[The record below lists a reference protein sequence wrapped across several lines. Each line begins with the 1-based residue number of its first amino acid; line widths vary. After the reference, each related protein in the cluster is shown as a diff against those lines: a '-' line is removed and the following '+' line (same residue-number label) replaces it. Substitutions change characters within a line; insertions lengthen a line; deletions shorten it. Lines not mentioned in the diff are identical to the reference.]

1 MMDLRLDTSLADKFD
16 SESQKIQIETEN
28 WVAENL
34 YCPVC
39 GFSHIQHYEN
49 NKPVADFFCE
59 RCASDFELKSKKSK
73 TGSLGNKIMDGAY
86 ATMIKRITSLRN
98 PNFFFLTYAGNRV
111 NNFLL
116 VPNTFFVPQII
127 EKRKPLAA
135 TAKRAGWVGCNI
147 NIANIPESGKIFIIK
162 DGKEVSPDVVIQ
174 AYQTAVTGQLQEK
187 GWLMDVLH
195 CIDKI
200 PSSAF
205 SLQDIYSFV
214 PSLKARHPGNNNI
227 EAKIRQQLQ
236 FLRDKGFIQFLSPG
250 KYKKK

>member
-1 MMDLRLDTSLADKFD
+1 MDLRLDTSLAERY
-16 SESQKIQIETEN
+16 SSLSQKIRIETEN

-59 RCASDFELKSKKSK
+59 RCSSDFELKSKKSK

-86 ATMIKRITSLRN
+86 ATMIERITSLRT
-98 PNFFFLTYAGNRV
+98 PNFFFLTYAENRV

-116 VPNTFFVPQII
+116 VPNAFFVPQII
-127 EKRKPLAA
+127 EKRKPLSV
-135 TAKRAGWVGCNI
+135 TASRAGWIGCNI
-147 NIANIPESGKIFIIK
+147 DITSIPESGKIFIIRN
-162 DGKEVSPDVVIQ
+162 GKEISPDIVIQ
-174 AYQTAVTGQLQEK
+174 NYQKAVAGETQAK
-187 GWLMDVLH
+187 GWLMDVLN

-200 PSSAF
+200 PDSTF

-214 PSLKARHPGNNNI
+214 PSLKARHPDNNNI

-250 KYKKK
+250 KYKKS